1 MSFIFFL
8 CVCSMILPS
17 KAKDFFENTFPFIL
31 HRPKPEQVRNDV
43 NRLNVV
49 LILSCADL
57 LVQIIK

>member
-1 MSFIFFL
+1 MSFLFF

-17 KAKDFFENTFPFIL
+17 KAKDFFENAFPFIL